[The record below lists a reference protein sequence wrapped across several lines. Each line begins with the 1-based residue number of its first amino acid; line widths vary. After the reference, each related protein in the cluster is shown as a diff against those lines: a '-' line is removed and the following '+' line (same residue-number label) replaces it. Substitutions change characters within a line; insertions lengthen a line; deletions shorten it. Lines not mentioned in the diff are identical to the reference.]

1 MKPVTKAAKKL
12 RPKSNFYLVLD
23 NFGGRLGRAWRE
35 TDEKSSTARE
45 VLICDLM
52 DGQYGNPAC
61 IVAFDTAEGWSRDVT
76 KDIADELRRRLVEVD
91 EVPAGVQEFVETVSR
106 AR

>member
-1 MKPVTKAAKKL
+1 M
-12 RPKSNFYLVLD
+12 R
-23 NFGGRLGRAWRE
+23 
-35 TDEKSSTARE
+35 
-45 VLICDLM
+45 
-52 DGQYGNPAC
+52 
-61 IVAFDTAEGWSRDVT
+61 IVAFNTAEGWSRDVT